1 MKGMVDVCGGKLK
14 IGEVIQEIIHYM
26 AKSPSRLII
35 DIQRKKGGY
44 KTTLWITQKDFLEK
58 C

>member
-1 MKGMVDVCGGKLK
+1 MVDVAGGKMSLK
-14 IGEVIQEIIHYM
+14 EVVREIIHYM
-26 AKSPSRLII
+26 KKSPSRLII

>member
-1 MKGMVDVCGGKLK
+1 MLNMVDVAGGKMSLK
-14 IGEVIQEIIHYM
+14 EVVEEIIHYM
-26 AKSPSRLII
+26 KKSPSRLII
-35 DIQRKKGGY
+35 DIQLKKGGY